1 MNDREPAIKRRYCRR
16 RISFMTSIYDRR
28 ITWQQLYSS
37 MDRHFVLSNCR
48 GAIERGERAITIDT
62 AKRIT
67 STLGLTI
74 GKFFTV
80 FSE

>member
-48 GAIERGERAITIDT
+48 GAIAAVGYGNLYVRRF
-62 AKRIT
+62 T
-67 STLGLTI
+67 SARVVHKSAVDNPL
-74 GKFFTV
+74 
-80 FSE
+80 